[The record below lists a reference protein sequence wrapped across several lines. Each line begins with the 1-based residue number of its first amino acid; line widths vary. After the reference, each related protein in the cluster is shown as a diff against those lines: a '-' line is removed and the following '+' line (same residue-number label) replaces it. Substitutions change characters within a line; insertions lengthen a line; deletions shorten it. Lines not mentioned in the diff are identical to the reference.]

1 MWHKISC
8 AIYVRQRL
16 IAACCAN
23 REIRYIRG
31 YFRKYFLKFSLNI
44 VQLLS
49 LPVYR
54 IADIMYSILKQ
65 EASCAFKY
73 TKGHAHDA
81 HLFGVQDSY
90 FTTAS
95 LYVFRCMTHAVY
107 CYKSSLFQI
116 ITPIYVLS
124 LNLICCSSHSNF
136 VPLIV

>member
-1 MWHKISC
+1 MWHKISW
-8 AIYVRQRL
+8 AIYVRQCL
-16 IAACCAN
+16 IAACYAN

-31 YFRKYFLKFSLNI
+31 YLRKYFLKFSLNI
-44 VQLLS
+44 IQL

-54 IADIMYSILKQ
+54 ITDIMYSILKQ
-65 EASCAFKY
+65 KASWAFKY

-81 HLFGVQDSY
+81 HLFGVQESY

-95 LYVFRCMTHAVY
+95 LYVFRRMTHAVY

-124 LNLICCSSHSNF
+124 LNLKYCSSHSNF